1 MKRNPQPGVRTALR
15 NDRNRYTM
23 SHEQRPAAD
32 ASTHNASTRN
42 ASALG
47 NSALGNS
54 ALEDCASGDQS
65 FKVCPA
71 ARFGVVAMMV
81 ALVVTSIMTV
91 TAEAQMP
98 STTPGPD
105 GATTGT
111 NSSSGAGVVVF
122 AVVLVLI
129 IGGAVVLYLR
139 NRRRTS

>member
-1 MKRNPQPGVRTALR
+1 
-15 NDRNRYTM
+15 M
-23 SHEQRPAAD
+23 SHEQRPSAD
-32 ASTHNASTRN
+32 ASTGDAST
-42 ASALG
+42 
-47 NSALGNS
+47 
-54 ALEDCASGDQS
+54 LEDYASRDQP

-105 GATTGT
+105 GSTTGT

-139 NRRRTS
+139 NRRRTT

>member
-15 NDRNRYTM
+15 NNRNRYTM
-23 SHEQRPAAD
+23 IHEQRPTAD
-32 ASTHNASTRN
+32 ASTGNASTRN
-42 ASALG
+42 AST
-47 NSALGNS
+47 
-54 ALEDCASGDQS
+54 LEDCASGDCVSGDQP

-105 GATTGT
+105 GSTTGT

-139 NRRRTS
+139 NRRRTT

>member
-23 SHEQRPAAD
+23 IHEQRPTAD
-32 ASTHNASTRN
+32 ASTGNAST
-42 ASALG
+42 LG
-47 NSALGNS
+47 TS
-54 ALEDCASGDQS
+54 ALEDCASGDQP

-105 GATTGT
+105 GSTTGT

-139 NRRRTS
+139 NRRRTT

>member
-1 MKRNPQPGVRTALR
+1 
-15 NDRNRYTM
+15 M
-23 SHEQRPAAD
+23 SHQQRPAAD
-32 ASTHNASTRN
+32 ASTHNAST
-42 ASALG
+42 LG

-54 ALEDCASGDQS
+54 ALEDCASGDQP

-71 ARFGVVAMMV
+71 ARLGVVAMMV

-139 NRRRTS
+139 NRRRTT

>member
-1 MKRNPQPGVRTALR
+1 
-15 NDRNRYTM
+15 M

-32 ASTHNASTRN
+32 ASTHNASTHN
-42 ASALG
+42 AST
-47 NSALGNS
+47 
-54 ALEDCASGDQS
+54 LEDFASGDQP

-139 NRRRTS
+139 NRRRTP

>member
-1 MKRNPQPGVRTALR
+1 
-15 NDRNRYTM
+15 M

-32 ASTHNASTRN
+32 ASTHNAS
-42 ASALG
+42 
-47 NSALGNS
+47 ALGNS
-54 ALEDCASGDQS
+54 ALEDCASGDCASGDQP